1 MDLLK
6 LRSKKGARHSKK
18 RVGRGNGSGHGTY
31 SSRGMKGQNQRSGG
45 TRRPGFEG
53 GQTPLIR
60 ILPKLHG
67 FKSINRIKYS
77 VINLKDLNV
86 FDDGAKVTKEMLLEK
101 GIIRNKKRPVKIL
114 GDGELTKKLT
124 IIADAAANTA
134 KAKIEKAG
142 GKLELPAPLVR
153 KESKEK
159 KSAKEE

>member
-45 TRRPGFEG
+45 NRRPGFEG

-60 ILPKLHG
+60 RLPKMHG
-67 FKSINRIKYS
+67 FTSLNRIRYS
-77 VINLKDLNV
+77 IVNLKDLNV
-86 FDDGAKVTKEMLLEK
+86 FEDNAKVTKESLFEK
-101 GIIRNKKRPVKIL
+101 GIIRNRKRPLKIL

-124 IIADAAANTA
+124 IIADSAANTA

-142 GKLELPAPLVR
+142 GKLELPAPLVK
-153 KESKEK
+153 KEAKSK
-159 KSAKEE
+159 KE

>member
-60 ILPKLHG
+60 KLPKLRG
-67 FKSINRIKYS
+67 FKSISGIIYS
-77 VINLKDLNV
+77 VVNLKDLNV
-86 FDDGAKVTKEMLLEK
+86 FDDGAKVTKESLLEK
-101 GIIRNKKRPVKIL
+101 GIIRNKRRPVKIL
-114 GDGELTKKLT
+114 GDGELTKKIT

-142 GKLELPAPLVR
+142 GKIELPAPLVKPLKK
-153 KESKEK
+153 KEDK
-159 KSAKEE
+159 KEE